1 MVTAVS
7 LHILAA
13 IVWIGGMFFAILVL
27 RPSAGP
33 LEPPKRLAL
42 WRRVFARFFPWVWV
56 SLVLLLATG
65 NWMIFEGFDGFAH
78 LPIHIHLMHGIG
90 WLMALIYLHLWFVPY
105 KRFKA
110 ALDAGEPP
118 IAAASLN
125 QIRWIVTTCRDLWKQ
140 TRKRRDLSKQTT
152 KHKQIDKKTKKK
164 LGFYSREGVQG

>member
-33 LEPPKRLAL
+33 LEPPERLAL

-125 QIRWIVTTCRDLWKQ
+125 QIRWIVTTNLA
-140 TRKRRDLSKQTT
+140 
-152 KHKQIDKKTKKK
+152 
-164 LGFYSREGVQG
+164 LGLITAVIGASGRYWA